1 MVEELDAGP
10 IVEQEI
16 LPTEGLT
23 YHQIR
28 ARMLSFQA
36 EILARSVE
44 KVLKAG
50 KAPFHNIC
58 PKTWS
63 NLESGFRRADSF
75 ARKKIKFLTK

>member
-36 EILARSVE
+36 EIFSPLCRKSSQ
-44 KVLKAG
+44 AG
-50 KAPFHNIC
+50 KLPSTYLSQKLGQIWKAVSEEQIRSLERR
-58 PKTWS
+58 S
-63 NLESGFRRADSF
+63 NF
-75 ARKKIKFLTK
+75 